1 MLCEYCIPLVKVGG
15 VFVSLKGANGIEE
28 LEGAKNAIDVLGGE
42 VITAESYKLPN
53 GDSRTLFVIKK
64 ISQTPTK
71 YPRKPK
77 KIDTRPL

>member
-1 MLCEYCIPLVKVGG
+1 M
-15 VFVSLKGANGIEE
+15 EE